1 MASSINMSL
10 DPDDVIIDTLKLLW
24 YGRFHPGLNPRWMAI
39 LMPINLTGCGLFLAL
54 GIKGVLIS
62 YNNDIFFTTECL
74 QTCILMSHSIGKLL
88 VLRIYKSAFLALL
101 EEKSH
106 FWKIKDFDGLI
117 FTECSKI
124 SDFSKQ
130 VIRYYYI
137 LTMMATLLF
146 DIQPFITGQLPTA
159 CYAPDKWFN
168 FLTVTLWFL
177 SHPVPLSII
186 GTDGLF
192 ISLSISLVIQFRLLS
207 YKFRKLV
214 KNQSEIQLWTDFKE
228 LVDYH
233 NSLTSYCE
241 KLNRTFQIVFF
252 IQFLN
257 SIASGSISV
266 FIFMQPG
273 SWSNRIKT
281 ATYFLLQIAEA
292 ALYCFPSELVTNSAR
307 DVGDAIY
314 ESKWYNTTVTQFR
327 KCLTVALA
335 KTQKVML
342 FSGFGII
349 WINLGTFL
357 TIFKTVFSF
366 YTYLSSAEKIAK

>member
-1 MASSINMSL
+1 MWPFPGTRNKRSFNFVQQRHFLHNWVFANMHINVACKPSKNL
-10 DPDDVIIDTLKLLW
+10 I
-24 YGRFHPGLNPRWMAI
+24 GRI
-39 LMPINLTGCGLFLAL
+39 
-54 GIKGVLIS
+54 V
-62 YNNDIFFTTECL
+62 YNNF
-74 QTCILMSHSIGKLL
+74 QSIGKLL

-124 SDFSKQ
+124 SDFGKQ

-233 NSLTSYCE
+233 NSLTRY
-241 KLNRTFQIVFF
+241 
-252 IQFLN
+252 
-257 SIASGSISV
+257 
-266 FIFMQPG
+266 
-273 SWSNRIKT
+273 
-281 ATYFLLQIAEA
+281 
-292 ALYCFPSELVTNSAR
+292 
-307 DVGDAIY
+307 
-314 ESKWYNTTVTQFR
+314 
-327 KCLTVALA
+327 
-335 KTQKVML
+335 
-342 FSGFGII
+342 
-349 WINLGTFL
+349 FL
-357 TIFKTVFSF
+357 TILECFLTQSEFSVTVKNSIGHFKLSF
-366 YTYLSSAEKIAK
+366 LSSFSTR